1 MAGVVGRLLSSR
13 YSVLARLLEEW
24 LDMTVRW
31 RGALLTGAAGVL
43 VSVLLL
49 TWLVVAGATP
59 WYVAVLLLLTE
70 ILLVAL
76 AYAVLLLRSL
86 HSRMARVH
94 SFLGRHER
102 RESRARHAAREQQN
116 SVERVSKDVM
126 RVGAQVEGLLAA
138 ASQDRAETV
147 MAIEE
152 MDELLSGLTEKVQ
165 TVGSDADT
173 FRAETHSRVDG
184 LETEVRQVHTA
195 VDTLKAPLE
204 KFGAPEVVLRR
215 NQAEFAQIE
224 ALLDLRSLLRPR
236 APMPPSRGWAAAP
249 TSILEYVKHILERK
263 PSTVVECGSGVSSV
277 WAGYALESIGAGRC
291 VALEHDPEYAEAT
304 RRELER
310 HGLTAWVDV
319 RTAPLRRVAVGERE
333 YDWYDV
339 SCVSDLHDIDVVFVD
354 GPPAATGR
362 VARYPAMPLLRDR
375 CTSDA
380 VLILDDAARP
390 EEKEILEMWA
400 DSDAQL
406 WANSPAEKGWATVRL
421 SSR

>member
-1 MAGVVGRLLSSR
+1 
-13 YSVLARLLEEW
+13 
-24 LDMTVRW
+24 
-31 RGALLTGAAGVL
+31 
-43 VSVLLL
+43 
-49 TWLVVAGATP
+49 
-59 WYVAVLLLLTE
+59 
-70 ILLVAL
+70 
-76 AYAVLLLRSL
+76 
-86 HSRMARVH
+86 
-94 SFLGRHER
+94 
-102 RESRARHAAREQQN
+102 
-116 SVERVSKDVM
+116 
-126 RVGAQVEGLLAA
+126 
-138 ASQDRAETV
+138 
-147 MAIEE
+147 
-152 MDELLSGLTEKVQ
+152 
-165 TVGSDADT
+165 
-173 FRAETHSRVDG
+173 
-184 LETEVRQVHTA
+184 
-195 VDTLKAPLE
+195 
-204 KFGAPEVVLRR
+204 
-215 NQAEFAQIE
+215 
-224 ALLDLRSLLRPR
+224 
-236 APMPPSRGWAAAP
+236 
-249 TSILEYVKHILERK
+249 
-263 PSTVVECGSGVSSV
+263 
-277 WAGYALESIGAGRC
+277 LESIGAGRC